1 MNAKQIKKLRKL
13 VKPIQVEWLQTLL
26 PDEQATTITVDNVE
40 GLLMNNQRY
49 FTLLG
54 TGLNNFAGKALLLS
68 HDDEGETTATNWT
81 LQDVKNMVEWLPE
94 THRETPYMEF
104 FAWK

>member
-40 GLLMNNQRY
+40 GLLPEQTHAFGQGQLHISYMTDKWIMKYLKQYPNI
-49 FTLLG
+49 
-54 TGLNNFAGKALLLS
+54 
-68 HDDEGETTATNWT
+68 TTYKE
-81 LQDVKNMVEWLPE
+81 L
-94 THRETPYMEF
+94 MEVSDNG
-104 FAWK
+104 

>member
-40 GLLMNNQRY
+40 GLLPEQTHAFGQGQLHMSYMTDKWIMKYLKQYPNI
-49 FTLLG
+49 
-54 TGLNNFAGKALLLS
+54 
-68 HDDEGETTATNWT
+68 TTYKE
-81 LQDVKNMVEWLPE
+81 L
-94 THRETPYMEF
+94 MEVSEHG
-104 FAWK
+104 

>member
-40 GLLMNNQRY
+40 GLLPEQTHAFGQGQLHMSYMTDKWIMKYLKQYPNITTYKELMEVSNN
-49 FTLLG
+49 
-54 TGLNNFAGKALLLS
+54 
-68 HDDEGETTATNWT
+68 E
-81 LQDVKNMVEWLPE
+81 
-94 THRETPYMEF
+94 
-104 FAWK
+104 

>member
-40 GLLMNNQRY
+40 GLLPEQTHAFGQGQLYLSYMTDKWIMKHLKRNPHITTYKQLQEITNN
-49 FTLLG
+49 G
-54 TGLNNFAGKALLLS
+54 
-68 HDDEGETTATNWT
+68 
-81 LQDVKNMVEWLPE
+81 
-94 THRETPYMEF
+94 
-104 FAWK
+104 

>member
-40 GLLMNNQRY
+40 GLLPEQTHAFGQGQLHMSYMTDKWIMKYLKQYPNITTYKELMEVSNN
-49 FTLLG
+49 G
-54 TGLNNFAGKALLLS
+54 
-68 HDDEGETTATNWT
+68 
-81 LQDVKNMVEWLPE
+81 
-94 THRETPYMEF
+94 
-104 FAWK
+104 